1 MKPHPLTILFAD
13 DDQDDL
19 DLLQEVLAEVAP
31 THVLHYV
38 NHGENVLQS
47 VKEKL
52 PDLIFLDYNL
62 PGCDGA
68 ECLKSLKEEPRTKDI
83 PVVIYSTSSARYTLK
98 ECYNLNAAQGNGG
111 QRIFIWEQLNLIT
124 VITGGS
130 YNTQSFSDE
139 VLRKYILPAFSGR

>member
-83 PVVIYSTSSARYTLK
+83 PVVIYSTSSARY
-98 ECYNLNAAQGNGG
+98 LNAARYMLKPVSYSGIFKGLALILDLYTSG
-111 QRIFIWEQLNLIT
+111 QLVRPTFQEFLIDTYQL
-124 VITGGS
+124 S
-130 YNTQSFSDE
+130 
-139 VLRKYILPAFSGR
+139 